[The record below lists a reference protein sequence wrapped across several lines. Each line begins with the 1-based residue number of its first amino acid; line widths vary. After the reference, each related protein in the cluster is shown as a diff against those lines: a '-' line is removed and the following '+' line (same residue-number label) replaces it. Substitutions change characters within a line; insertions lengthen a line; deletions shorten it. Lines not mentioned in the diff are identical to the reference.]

1 MANHKQQENQTIR
14 ALQAYIKRLEEDNAK
29 LSIDPSYGILTR
41 QALEIDLAPREK
53 EIRFVAFLDIDYL
66 HDLNE
71 KIGHEEA
78 NKKIRR
84 ALHLR
89 ASDVILSGKWYSG
102 DEIVILLSGDPMAFC
117 ERLQAAFNDEGM
129 SITIFFAPYTG
140 KLLEDVEKAKSEV
153 FRMKAARGSGR

>member
-1 MANHKQQENQTIR
+1 MTNHKQQDNQTIR
-14 ALQAYIKRLEEDNAK
+14 ELQAYIKKQDEIIER

-41 QALEIDLAPREK
+41 AALEIDLAPREK

-66 HDLNE
+66 HDLNSR
-71 KIGHEEA
+71 IGHDEA

-102 DEIVILLSGDPMAFC
+102 DEIVILLSGDPAAFC
-117 ERLQAAFNDEGM
+117 ARLQEAFDQEGM
-129 SITIFFAPYTG
+129 SITIFFTPYSG
-140 KLLEDVEKAKSEV
+140 KLLEDVEKAKKEV
-153 FRMKAARGSGR
+153 FRMKSERGSGR